1 MGKSREMKKSAHLEE
16 VFKKIYE
23 KLFATFGPQGW
34 WPASSPFEV
43 AIGAIL
49 TQNTNWKNV
58 EKAINNLKKHCLLSP
73 KKLKEIDEKKFSMMI
88 KSAGY
93 YNQKAKKIK
102 EFVKFLIENYNGKME
117 EMKKE
122 NPEDLREKLLSI
134 KGIGRE
140 SADSI
145 LLYALDMPV
154 FVVDAYTYR
163 IMLRHGLIYEDITY
177 DELKELFEKNLPH
190 DVKIFNEYHALLVK
204 VGKEFCKKSVP
215 KCNGCPLEEF
225 LEK

>member
-1 MGKSREMKKSAHLEE
+1 MRKSAPLEE
-16 VFKKIYE
+16 ILKKIYD
-23 KLFATFGPQGW
+23 KLYTTFGPQGW

-58 EKAINNLKKHCLLSP
+58 EKAINNLKRHNLLNP
-73 KKLKEIDEKKFSMMI
+73 KKLKEIDEKKLSILI
-88 KSAGY
+88 KPAGY

-102 EFVKFLIENYNGKME
+102 EFVKFLMENYGGKME
-117 EMKKE
+117 KMKGA
-122 NPEDLREKLLSI
+122 NPVELREKLLSI

-145 LLYALDMPV
+145 LLYALGMPV

-177 DELKELFEKNLPH
+177 EELKELFEKNLPS

-204 VGKEFCKKSVP
+204 VGKEFCKKRAP
-215 KCNGCPLEEF
+215 KCDECPLEEF